1 MKRFGWMAAAAV
13 LAMAAGP
20 VLVRGAEAVVGQ
32 PAPEI
37 DLTNPATEKR
47 LKLSDHRGSYV
58 VLEWFNPQCPFVKK
72 HYLSGNMQ
80 ALQREYMGKGVV
92 WWTVNSSAPGREGH
106 TTPDQS
112 NAILKEWNASPSIV
126 LLDEDGAVGKRYGAK
141 TTPHLFIINP
151 DGVLIYAGA
160 IDSKRSPDP
169 ADIDGAV
176 NYVRQTLDQAMSG
189 RPIDVAQTDSYG
201 CSVKY

>member
-1 MKRFGWMAAAAV
+1 MRQQGWMAAAAM
-13 LAMAAGP
+13 LAVTAGGAA
-20 VLVRGAEAVVGQ
+20 VWSAEAVVGE

-37 DLTNPATEKR
+37 VMNDITGEPRT
-47 LKLSDHRGSYV
+47 LSTHRGSYV
-58 VLEWFNPQCPFVKK
+58 VLEWFNPQRPFAEY

-80 ALQREYMGKGVV
+80 QLQGDYTGKDVI
-92 WWTVNSSAPGREGH
+92 WWTINSSAPSREGH
-106 TTPDQS
+106 LTSEQAS
-112 NAILKEWNASPSIV
+112 GVLKEWDAAPTAM

-189 RPIDVAQTDSYG
+189 RPIEVAQTDSYG